1 MVAVGLASGAQ
12 AWVGPGEGSSANLV
26 VGDLSALST
35 GDVVL
40 QGELVDMGFEVTLV
54 ADESTAPVSPETDV
68 VVLAASTGQSVLG
81 SRYRDVVV
89 PVVAMG
95 MARGPRWG

>member
-1 MVAVGLASGAQ
+1 MSAAMVAVGLASGAQ

-40 QGELVDMGFEVTLV
+40 QGELVDMG
-54 ADESTAPVSPETDV
+54 
-68 VVLAASTGQSVLG
+68 
-81 SRYRDVVV
+81 SR
-89 PVVAMG
+89 
-95 MARGPRWG
+95 

>member
-1 MVAVGLASGAQ
+1 MLGCPRAFRCVGRLVISLFSKVVRRRAGVAVLSAAMVAVGLASGAQ

-40 QGELVDMGFEVTLV
+40 QGELVDMG
-54 ADESTAPVSPETDV
+54 
-68 VVLAASTGQSVLG
+68 
-81 SRYRDVVV
+81 SR
-89 PVVAMG
+89 
-95 MARGPRWG
+95 